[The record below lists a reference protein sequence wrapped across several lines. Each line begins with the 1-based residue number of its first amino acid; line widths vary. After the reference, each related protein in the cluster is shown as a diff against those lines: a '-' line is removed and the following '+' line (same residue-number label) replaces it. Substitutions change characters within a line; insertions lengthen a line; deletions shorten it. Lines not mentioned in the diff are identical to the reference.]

1 MDADG
6 SNPQQVTRTVGKDSA
21 NPDWSPDAKRIAFE
35 SNRDRDF
42 PNRDG
47 DREIY
52 DIYAMDADGSNVHRL
67 THTGGFGVSE
77 NPAWSPDGT
86 RIAFDRNGDIYVM
99 DPDGSNLRRLT
110 RESSHPMW
118 SPDGK
123 RIGFM
128 SRRDGNME
136 VYVMDADGAHVR
148 KLTNTPVGRSVAP
161 DWSPDGRKIVFVSER
176 DGNMEIYVMNVD
188 GTNLRNLTRN
198 RARDSH
204 PAW

>member
-1 MDADG
+1 MAHTFRNSSARTLFLVLAGLFVIAPLAQTRQVDQGDGRQWKILFDSGREGNPGIYVMNPDG
-6 SNPQQVTRTVGKDSA
+6 SNPR
-21 NPDWSPDAKRIAFE
+21 
-35 SNRDRDF
+35 
-42 PNRDG
+42 
-47 DREIY
+47 
-52 DIYAMDADGSNVHRL
+52 
-67 THTGGFGVSE
+67 FGVSE